1 MVDGELLLICSAADS
16 TEIEAEVRCECRALH
31 DSEKNAARICGRRHI
46 QPLTNEAIVQ
56 TIRVQ
61 VIDYVP
67 LEEITAV
74 SVMTVCLPSA
84 LETRRDTCR
93 LR

>member
-1 MVDGELLLICSAADS
+1 MNVALCTTARKMQHVSVGADTYS
-16 TEIEAEVRCECRALH
+16 RL
-31 DSEKNAARICGRRHI
+31 
-46 QPLTNEAIVQ
+46 Q
-56 TIRVQ
+56 TKQSFKRFVSQ

-84 LETRRDTCR
+84 LQTRRDTCR